1 MADDKIKINRA
12 PVMTLWAAIVA
23 ERLGQDHEAALT
35 LGRAVA
41 GLNAYSKGK
50 SLGIFDDD
58 EKSLPEESEAKPKPP
73 PEHEEQFKLLGRSVP
88 VQATPQGLRAVANG
102 EPINPASVERY
113 LAGKFRDRLPDT
125 QAAMADLAGSLSP
138 EELARRAY
146 DLYEQFR
153 PEIPAGARGWGAY
166 GELDLGRIRSLAR
179 RA

>member
-50 SLGIFDDD
+50 SLGLYD
-58 EKSLPEESEAKPKPP
+58 EKSQPEEAEAKPKPP
-73 PEHEEQFKLLGRSVP
+73 PEPEEQFKLLGRAVP

-113 LAGKFRDRLPDT
+113 LAGKFRDRLPDV